1 MILKRT
7 STRDVSFDG
16 RRVSIVRLKDGAPE
30 ASFELPD
37 EETKAALVA
46 ALIEK
51 EPEPAP
57 EVAKTT
63 TKKRTTKK
71 TSTETP
77 KEEIKDEQ

>member
-30 ASFELPD
+30 VSFEIAD
-37 EETKAALVA
+37 EETKDALVA
-46 ALIEK
+46 ALTEK
-51 EPEPAP
+51 EPEAVP

-71 TSTETP
+71 ASTETP
-77 KEEIKDEQ
+77 TENKAEE